1 MSETRL
7 TDMSLLKHKST
18 RLCRIICC
26 VLATVS
32 MSHSGCSEHSLEYT
46 ELKQINEK
54 VTEAELKRYLKVI
67 KLMPEDKIPPFPTVY
82 APAPVWSHIRSL
94 PIEDLVNSEQNNM
107 SQIWEVQRISDQFG
121 IRHRILKKALLRRDM
136 SKEQFIS
143 FTLAIGLAASRHQLR
158 SDQKLDE
165 IINKGNKAIQQLQL
179 DKRPFS
185 SLSLEER
192 HRTLHEA
199 MWIARVNRA
208 EHLNQV
214 PPENINL
221 VKNNWDQLKSVL
233 PPQFLKNPLDEL
245 TDTLEERGIPF
256 TLKEDG
262 SDQLLEWTSTNAII
276 GTDAPDPK
284 TDPVKIQ

>member
-1 MSETRL
+1 MAF
-7 TDMSLLKHKST
+7 LKSNT
-18 RLCRIICC
+18 ARLCRMICC
-26 VLATVS
+26 VLVVIS
-32 MSHSGCSEHSLEYT
+32 VSHSGCSDHSLEYT

-67 KLMPEDKIPPFPTVY
+67 KLMPEGKMPTFPTVY

-94 PIEDLVNSEQNNM
+94 PIEDLVNSEQINM
-107 SQIWEVQRISDQFG
+107 SQLWDVERISDQFG
-121 IRHRILKKALLRRDM
+121 IRNRLLKKALLRRDM

-158 SDQKLDE
+158 PDQKLDE
-165 IINKGNKAIQQLQL
+165 IIKKGNKAIHQLQM

-208 EHLNQV
+208 EQLIQV

-221 VKNNWDQLKSVL
+221 VNTYWDQLKEVL

-256 TLKEDG
+256 TVQDDD
-262 SDQLLEWTSTNAII
+262 SDQLLEWTSANAII
-276 GTDAPDPK
+276 GTDDPDPK
-284 TDPVKIQ
+284 PAPVKIQ

>member
-1 MSETRL
+1 MAF
-7 TDMSLLKHKST
+7 LKFNT
-18 RLCRIICC
+18 PRLCRIICW
-26 VLATVS
+26 VLAVVS
-32 MSHSGCSEHSLEYT
+32 ASHSGCSDHSLEYT

-67 KLMPEDKIPPFPTVY
+67 QLIPEGKMPTFPTVY

-94 PIEDLVNSEQNNM
+94 PIEDLVNSEQINM
-107 SQIWEVQRISDQFG
+107 SQLWDVQRISDQFG
-121 IRHRILKKALLRRDM
+121 IRNRLLKKALLRRDM

-158 SDQKLDE
+158 SDQKLE
-165 IINKGNKAIQQLQL
+165 EMITKGNNAIHQMQL

-208 EHLNQV
+208 EHLIQV

-221 VKNNWDQLKSVL
+221 VRKNWDQLKTVL

-245 TDTLEERGIPF
+245 TDTLEEHGIPF
-256 TLKEDG
+256 TVQEDG

-284 TDPVKIQ
+284 PAPVKIQ